1 MVEENSLVPAMWPFA
16 YLCHQSEQ
24 QKAGAVE
31 LADDIAMTL
40 SFSPIDSKIELQSK
54 NII

>member
-1 MVEENSLVPAMWPFA
+1 MWSFSFP
-16 YLCHQSEQ
+16 CQQSEQ

-31 LADDIAMTL
+31 LADVIAMTL
-40 SFSPIDSKIELQSK
+40 SFKPIDSKIELQSK